1 MLLILLFECRW
12 VVVGEAFPIPIR
24 SRGIGIGTA
33 SCWFWNCI
41 VATVT
46 PYLVGTGQGSA
57 NLGPKVAF
65 IWGSLCCGITVFAYF
80 LVPEMKGL
88 SLEQIDK
95 MLEEVSPRKSAG
107 WKPHATFAAEMG
119 RVEKSHVTLVE
130 DSEVLTTERKSDV

>member
-1 MLLILLFECRW
+1 
-12 VVVGEAFPIPIR
+12 
-24 SRGIGIGTA
+24 
-33 SCWFWNCI
+33 
-41 VATVT
+41 
-46 PYLVGTGQGSA
+46 
-57 NLGPKVAF
+57 
-65 IWGSLCCGITVFAYF
+65 
-80 LVPEMKGL
+80 MKGL